1 MCHQCCNGWMPM
13 LLSVFLSSLQCVLK
27 MYQKWCD
34 WLVVVFPM
42 VQLHLY
48 PDQNRCPL
56 LSKIWCI
63 SIQKSGAS
71 LFKNLVH
78 PLNNLMYPFK
88 NLIIFLFQKKS
99 STIRTPRQ
107 FLKNLLKI
115 LPSIPAPTLQP
126 YGSFNMWTVQI
137 FHMCV
142 GHLPS
147 LHGDIFLPF
156 FYRIL
161 SKSLYLAVI
170 FSLDGSKSHVKIKN
184 KIEIRNVSYNQ
195 NEI

>member
-99 STIRTPRQ
+99 STIRTPPQ

-115 LPSIPAPTLQP
+115 LSYLLPPCNCRDPSICGLSR
-126 YGSFNMWTVQI
+126 SFT
-137 FHMCV
+137 CV
-142 GHLPS
+142 LAIYHPCMVISSFFFFTGFFPS
-147 LHGDIFLPF
+147 LFIW
-156 FYRIL
+156 
-161 SKSLYLAVI
+161 S
-170 FSLDGSKSHVKIKN
+170 
-184 KIEIRNVSYNQ
+184 
-195 NEI
+195 